1 MFDFIPAA
9 LKNVFSKPAT
19 RNYPFDKR
27 TPYER
32 QKGHI
37 AIAIDSC
44 IYCGMCG
51 RKCPVGAIKVDR
63 TGRSW
68 SIDRFKCIMCGACS
82 ECCPKKCLDIAG
94 EYTMAA
100 NVKSVDTFVGK
111 PAHEKPAKEKPAQ
124 AAPKENAQVQQKAD
138 VPAGAPHA

>member
-1 MFDFIPAA
+1 MFDFIPVA

-19 RNYPFDKR
+19 RKYPYIKR
-27 TPYER
+27 TPFEK

-37 AIAIDSC
+37 AIDIDSC

-63 TGRSW
+63 AARSW

-94 EYTMAA
+94 DYTMAA

-111 PAHEKPAKEKPAQ
+111 PLPEKTVSDKPAPSMQKENVP
-124 AAPKENAQVQQKAD
+124 APKTVD
-138 VPAGAPHA
+138 LSAGAPHA

>member
-19 RNYPFDKR
+19 RNYPYVKR
-27 TPYER
+27 DPFEK

-37 AIAIDSC
+37 AIDIDNC

-51 RKCPVGAIKVDR
+51 RKCPVGSIKVDR
-63 TGRSW
+63 AERSW
-68 SIDRFKCIMCGACS
+68 SIDRFKCIMCGACT
-82 ECCPKKCLDIAG
+82 ECCPKKCLDFAG
-94 EYTMAA
+94 DYTMAA

-111 PAHEKPAKEKPAQ
+111 PAPEKPAP
-124 AAPKENAQVQQKAD
+124 APKENATPPQNPQKDTA
-138 VPAGAPHA
+138 PAGVGSQNA